1 MSLVTAWL
9 LTYALH
15 STLLLGLVALAA
27 PRLGR
32 LSLRLEERAWR
43 AALFGALV
51 SATLQVATGWT
62 SPLALTVPAPPAA
75 VILPAVPAAALAAAP
90 AAPATAPAF
99 SLPALPALWT
109 LWLAAAG
116 LLLLGLAFGHL
127 RLRRLL
133 RSRAEVSGGT
143 MHHLLAELTGR
154 AGLREEARV
163 RLTCSPRVPTP
174 LALGLFRQEICVPP
188 RALAQLDE
196 AQQASLLAHELG
208 HLVRRDPLWLTGIQA
223 FSRLFF
229 FQPLNWLAAR
239 RLREISEMLCDDR
252 AVAWTGGQLPLARC
266 LTEVAQWAVDSW
278 RPRLVPAMAGRPSGL
293 SRRVHR
299 LLDGFPSPERQQL
312 LRYLTLGLLVLVG
325 GVALLAPGVSA
336 EEKEEAPVA
345 SVAESR
351 PLTPEQRARIETLR
365 DRAEELAEKSELTPE
380 KRAEIERITE
390 RADKL
395 SRELETRLEPLQAR
409 LEELA
414 EQASGG
420 VSAELE
426 AEIERLTEKMIPSPE
441 ELARIEAA
449 ADRLAQS
456 VQTEISAEERREL
469 ARQAREAA
477 KAYRMSDEDKA
488 ELRRLTEKHRE
499 MAEKF
504 RREHGA
510 EMEAL
515 QKQIHEQ
522 VREQM
527 KQLHEEL
534 KDLDH
539 LAPLAHPHPKPH
551 PKPHPAPHPTPRP
564 EVHPEPHPA
573 PQPPV

>member
-43 AALFGALV
+43 AALFGALA

-62 SPLALTVPAPPAA
+62 SPLAFAVPAPPAA
-75 VILPAVPAAALAAAP
+75 PILLPAAPAPVALAAAP
-90 AAPATAPAF
+90 AAPAV
-99 SLPALPALWT
+99 SLPALPPLWT

-143 MHHLLAELTGR
+143 MHQLLADLAGR
-154 AGLREEARV
+154 AGLNEEAPV

-223 FSRLFF
+223 FNRLFF

-266 LTEVAQWAVDSW
+266 LTEVAQWAVESW

-325 GVALLAPGVSA
+325 GLALLAPGVSA
-336 EEKEEAPVA
+336 EEKEELAP
-345 SVAESR
+345 VAESR
-351 PLTPEQRARIETLR
+351 PLTPEQRARIEALR
-365 DRAEELAEKSELTPE
+365 DRAEELADKAELTPE

-390 RADKL
+390 RADRM
-395 SRELETRLEPLQAR
+395 SRDLETRLAPLQAR
-409 LEELA
+409 LEALA
-414 EQASGG
+414 EEASGAD
-420 VSAELE
+420 SEELE
-426 AEIERLTEKMIPSPE
+426 AEIERLTEKMTPSPE
-441 ELARIEAA
+441 ELARIQAA

-456 VQTEISAEERREL
+456 VQAEISAEERREL
-469 ARQAREAA
+469 ARQAREMA
-477 KAYRMSDEDKA
+477 KAYRMSEEDKA
-488 ELRRLTEKHRE
+488 ELRRLTDKHRE
-499 MAEKF
+499 LAERF

-527 KQLHEEL
+527 KQLNEEL
-534 KDLDH
+534 KGLDG
-539 LAPLAHPHPKPH
+539 LAPHVRPHPKP
-551 PKPHPAPHPTPRP
+551 R
-564 EVHPEPHPA
+564 PEPHPDPRPESEPKPA
-573 PQPPV
+573 PQPEG